1 MVSPSGTPHPGLAG
15 NPAKTRALFSDD
27 HTYFPKDCNYCAFYK
42 PNIKSRLRSLFKAK
56 AKDCYNCP
64 FINGCIDRATKTRK
78 EKKYFKNQTIIEK
91 AVEWADTHLKEYT
104 LDNNKKAYRLYLHDK
119 EGNTVVI
126 NKDYINETFSKNK
139 RNRKLAKTMSLATMV
154 EEWMPLAKIV
164 RTGDG
169 IHHSCNF
176 LVFEATYLD
185 VTIEAKARDHGAYSI
200 LHTMRIKKL
209 ENPPERTANAAD
221 MSGLTNFSPQN

>member
-1 MVSPSGTPHPGLAG
+1 MKTGRTEHQDTKLTSMRPRLKKLND
-15 NPAKTRALFSDD
+15 NP
-27 HTYFPKDCNYCAFYK
+27 
-42 PNIKSRLRSLFKAK
+42 
-56 AKDCYNCP
+56 
-64 FINGCIDRATKTRK
+64 
-78 EKKYFKNQTIIEK
+78 
-91 AVEWADTHLKEYT
+91 
-104 LDNNKKAYRLYLHDK
+104 
-119 EGNTVVI
+119 
-126 NKDYINETFSKNK
+126 YINETFSKNK

-154 EEWMPLAKIV
+154 EKWMPLAKVV
-164 RTGDG
+164 RTEDG

>member
-1 MVSPSGTPHPGLAG
+1 MVSPSGTPPHPGLA
-15 NPAKTRALFSDD
+15 
-27 HTYFPKDCNYCAFYK
+27 
-42 PNIKSRLRSLFKAK
+42 
-56 AKDCYNCP
+56 
-64 FINGCIDRATKTRK
+64 
-78 EKKYFKNQTIIEK
+78 EYFKNQTIIEK

-154 EEWMPLAKIV
+154 EKWMPLAKVV
-164 RTGDG
+164 RTEDG

>member
-1 MVSPSGTPHPGLAG
+1 MILNEKYKKSRQKLQKPYTELSQLRLEGKQPTTFRTTSEKVVSPSGTPPHPGLA
-15 NPAKTRALFSDD
+15 
-27 HTYFPKDCNYCAFYK
+27 
-42 PNIKSRLRSLFKAK
+42 
-56 AKDCYNCP
+56 
-64 FINGCIDRATKTRK
+64 
-78 EKKYFKNQTIIEK
+78 EYFKNQTIIEK

>member
-1 MVSPSGTPHPGLAG
+1 M
-15 NPAKTRALFSDD
+15 
-27 HTYFPKDCNYCAFYK
+27 
-42 PNIKSRLRSLFKAK
+42 
-56 AKDCYNCP
+56 
-64 FINGCIDRATKTRK
+64 
-78 EKKYFKNQTIIEK
+78 
-91 AVEWADTHLKEYT
+91 
-104 LDNNKKAYRLYLHDK
+104 DNNKKAYRLYLHDK

-154 EEWMPLAKIV
+154 EKWMPLAKVV
-164 RTGDG
+164 RTEDG

-200 LHTMRIKKL
+200 LHTMRIKKKL
-209 ENPPERTANAAD
+209 APA
-221 MSGLTNFSPQN
+221 SFFLTIIF